1 MGTSTPQ
8 PLISRPASNP
18 PHPEHRRLSPSLSVS
33 SSRRK
38 QCPAVDLR
46 IALSRV
52 QSGKISPRKDRSPA
66 TLQPIS
72 GQNEANPTNGR
83 AGKSDKG
90 ARHFSAG
97 FPFPGSG
104 FTAEPAKTSEAQSP
118 FLASRKRNSWIE
130 SEKEIPNLSG
140 KWNVPGLELRP
151 LVTST
156 SSSWRTTSNT

>member
-1 MGTSTPQ
+1 MRLERPLGTSTPQ

-18 PHPEHRRLSPSLSVS
+18 SHPEHRRLSPSLSVS

-104 FTAEPAKTSEAQSP
+104 FTAEPAKTSEPNRHFSP
-118 FLASRKRNSWIE
+118 LEKGTPGSRAKTKFRIFPASGPS
-130 SEKEIPNLSG
+130 PD
-140 KWNVPGLELRP
+140 
-151 LVTST
+151 
-156 SSSWRTTSNT
+156 RT